1 MDSSTQQAYGSHT
14 AYSLNDILRQIK
26 SHLEEYR
33 RHIRIIFAFL
43 FLGLVFGIY
52 HKWTTPRIYE
62 AETSFMINEEQAG
75 FGSVSG
81 MLGQFGGLL
90 GGEQQVNLQ
99 KILELAKTRRIA
111 EGIFFQRCR
120 LPEGGEE
127 LLANWLIR
135 EFEQHGKWGNS
146 PFYKPAHPLKQFRF
160 TQTDPKKFSRLEN
173 MALLQIHQLFQ
184 GMLTT
189 SVSEKTNIMHL
200 SVMST
205 NESLAFEAARRLFE
219 ELSNYYIDQ
228 TVEKQRDTYNGL
240 NHKTDSLRALIESK
254 HYGLAGIRDSYRG
267 SGWLFREEVPKTL
280 LDQDIKALQLVYA
293 EALKN
298 KEIASFALTNR
309 TPFIQPI
316 DLPIQPLKSTHAGWL
331 KSILMGLCYG
341 LFFSLLWISLRKFAR
356 EHITTI

>member
-1 MDSSTQQAYGSHT
+1 MTPTNISDT
-14 AYSLNDILRQIK
+14 AYSLTELVRRAKDYLG
-26 SHLEEYR
+26 EYR
-33 RHIRIIFAFL
+33 RRSRVILVFL
-43 FLGLVFGIY
+43 LLGLAFGIY
-52 HKWTTPRIYE
+52 HKWATPKTYE

-75 FGSVSG
+75 FGGVSS

-90 GGEQQVNLQ
+90 GGDQQVNLQ

-111 EGIFFQRCR
+111 EGIFFQKCQ
-120 LPEGGEE
+120 LPQGGEE

-135 EFEQHGKWGNS
+135 EFEGQGKWGSS
-146 PFYKPAHPLKQFRF
+146 PFYKPAHPLKNFRF
-160 TQTDPKKFSRLEN
+160 TQTDPKKFGRLEN

-184 GMLTT
+184 GMLSTN
-189 SVSEKTNIMHL
+189 VSEKTNIMHL
-200 SVMST
+200 NVVST
-205 NESLAFEAARRLFE
+205 DESLAFESAHRLFE

-228 TVEKQRDTYNGL
+228 TVEKQRETYNGL
-240 NHKTDSLRALIESK
+240 NHKTDSLRALIEQK

-298 KEIASFALTNR
+298 KEIASFTLTNR

-316 DLPIQPLKSTHAGWL
+316 DLPILPLKSKQASWP

-341 LFFSLLWISLRKFAR
+341 LFFSVFLLSLQKFYR
-356 EHITTI
+356 DHIQV